1 MLATLVGND
10 VLKGLQQKDRISQH
24 AHQRRVASMSAE
36 RLSQLR
42 ADPSTGEP
50 ANDTESARN
59 RLRDQKGVPLSAM
72 VPRQRVGRESGSL
85 GPVDAPT
92 VAVLMKGRERCSRCR
107 ICSARYGHQLGA
119 GRERPATQR
128 ATVTTLANVEFALK

>member
-1 MLATLVGND
+1 VIEIEFATG
-10 VLKGLQQKDRISQH
+10 GRMRI
-24 AHQRRVASMSAE
+24 
-36 RLSQLR
+36 
-42 ADPSTGEP
+42 T
-50 ANDTESARN
+50 
-59 RLRDQKGVPLSAM
+59 
-72 VPRQRVGRESGSL
+72 

>member
-50 ANDTESARN
+50 ANDTESRRHAGMGRIHAH
-59 RLRDQKGVPLSAM
+59 PLESAALSRRT
-72 VPRQRVGRESGSL
+72 PEADAQHLPTDIAESTALVG
-85 GPVDAPT
+85 
-92 VAVLMKGRERCSRCR
+92 
-107 ICSARYGHQLGA
+107 
-119 GRERPATQR
+119 
-128 ATVTTLANVEFALK
+128 